1 MLLRRK
7 SASYLHAHEEE
18 SSEFYPRRSDDV
30 TQSEIHLDFREFG
43 AGSER
48 FGWFQIVARW
58 RDVEALIDAFA
69 KLGHPAA
76 VRLQRAQQLAT
87 AVESLTKTQ
96 NDPLP

>member
-18 SSEFYPRRSDDV
+18 SSEFKPRSGDDV
-30 TQSEIHLDFREFG
+30 AEGEIHLDFKEFG

-48 FGWFQIVARW
+48 FGWFQIVASW
-58 RDVEALIDAFA
+58 PDVEALIDAFA

-76 VRLQRAQQLAT
+76 VRLHRAEQLAT
-87 AVESLTKTQ
+87 AVEMLTKIS
-96 NDPLP
+96 D